1 MSESTE
7 PMSELS
13 IRPARPTELAEIG
26 ELTVAA
32 YQADGFAPDGHPY
45 AAHLADTV
53 SRHRDAELL
62 VAADH
67 ADRVLGTVTICRPG
81 TPFAEVAAPH
91 ELEFRMLAVHPD
103 ARKRGTAQALVTTV
117 LDRARA
123 EGYRA
128 VAMSSLDRMHTAHR
142 LYQRFGFKRAPE
154 RDWRPNER
162 SLLWVFVL
170 DL

>member
-1 MSESTE
+1 
-7 PMSELS
+7 MSELS
-13 IRPARPTELAEIG
+13 IRPARTAELTEIG

-32 YQADGFAPDGHPY
+32 YHADGFLPAGHPY

-53 SRHRDAELL
+53 SRYRDAELL
-62 VAADH
+62 VAADQ

-81 TPFAEVAAPH
+81 TPLAEVAAPH
-91 ELEFRMLAVHPD
+91 ELEFRMLAVRPD

-123 EGYRA
+123 DGYRG
-128 VAMSSLDRMHTAHR
+128 VALSSLDRMQAAHR
-142 LYQRFGFKRAPE
+142 LYQRFGFTRAPE

-162 SLLWVFVL
+162 VLLWVFVL